1 MSNLLDVVVFDLDGT
16 LASTGDLETS
26 LRRVPHDVLK
36 FSPPEFIKSP
46 FLIREELRQ
55 EMSLAIQC
63 GVNVFVITRAPQ
75 AYASSL
81 LQLLGLDF
89 NECIAAS
96 TEFDTPESKIR
107 HLQDKYKIPMNKI
120 LYIGDMPADEVAAAS
135 VGCQFEYPYWLAEND
150 LELES
155 SKSKSLYRQLI
166 DEIMADEDENESE
179 YLVKYRSRMEKRY
192 ELMKFVAEEKIV
204 LDQSNLLLFCDGELL
219 DLQVFNNPTESR
231 FSFKPAIN
239 PHFMTRYEYEND
251 LESYE
256 ELTEFIKSIFV
267 LTKLVPG
274 EHNARRERFMGTE
287 IRTFTRYMNT
297 LIGEELWHRCKN
309 WQNKDVG
316 SGPEVQLHI
325 LELVAVVM
333 SSFLTNEAILI
344 PVPSSKYSARKPGEI
359 SKRLTNRICQL
370 RGLNYLDILSRD
382 DLGTISAT
390 SNILLTNGDY
400 CLVDDQLTDGVT
412 IEKCL
417 DALPADTSAVMAIM
431 IWSYSASGHRWVPS
445 NQ

>member
-16 LASTGDLETS
+16 LALTGDLETS

-204 LDQSNLLLFCDGELL
+204 
-219 DLQVFNNPTESR
+219 
-231 FSFKPAIN
+231 FS
-239 PHFMTRYEYEND
+239 
-251 LESYE
+251 
-256 ELTEFIKSIFV
+256 
-267 LTKLVPG
+267 
-274 EHNARRERFMGTE
+274 
-287 IRTFTRYMNT
+287 
-297 LIGEELWHRCKN
+297 
-309 WQNKDVG
+309 NKD
-316 SGPEVQLHI
+316 E
-325 LELVAVVM
+325 E
-333 SSFLTNEAILI
+333 
-344 PVPSSKYSARKPGEI
+344 
-359 SKRLTNRICQL
+359 
-370 RGLNYLDILSRD
+370 
-382 DLGTISAT
+382 
-390 SNILLTNGDY
+390 
-400 CLVDDQLTDGVT
+400 
-412 IEKCL
+412 
-417 DALPADTSAVMAIM
+417 
-431 IWSYSASGHRWVPS
+431 
-445 NQ
+445 